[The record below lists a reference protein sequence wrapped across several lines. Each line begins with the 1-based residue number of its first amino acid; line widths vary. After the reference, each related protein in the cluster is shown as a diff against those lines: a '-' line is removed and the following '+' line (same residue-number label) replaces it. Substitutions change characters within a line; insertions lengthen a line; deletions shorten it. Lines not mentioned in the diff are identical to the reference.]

1 MSLIP
6 SVRPQL
12 HVMRKGLPILMD
24 PNLQMTSKWS
34 STMGRSTSPNCLSE
48 TPTRGRSR
56 DQGRRQSTQRSA
68 RRENKKAHLHSSL
81 ARSSFLFLDSRKCA
95 EFKDEVMIFLNT
107 FFFFHLLF
115 FAVGERSYS
124 VSLPER
130 LYALGGFCVVIP
142 CSFDIPDFETKLN
155 ISKSING
162 LWIKGGEN
170 FNNLPVVFNGTTN
183 ITKLFERIEITGNL
197 HQRDCTTIFY
207 NVTQSHA
214 DKYHFRTEMTNELYT
229 FKESF
234 RLIVEDSPLSPQVS
248 EMSEVSEGTSV
259 NLTCTAAAPCL
270 SQSPTI
276 TWSLPTGNTH
286 THIQDEKDGN
296 RSLVSCLTF
305 TASHSHHGR
314 KIYCTASYPR
324 QNGSSV
330 EAYSTVQILRVLFSP
345 VNVVASV
352 STSGPAAEGSS
363 VTLTCSSS
371 EANPPVQNY
380 TWFRRGQ
387 HTPIGSGQTLTF
399 NLSSSDEGQ
408 YYCRAEH
415 PQGGKES
422 AAVNLMVTE
431 DKRIFFLTIGVS
443 GGSLAIVVL
452 MAVLIICAKRWNKPT
467 LHHEDEHNSECETSA
482 TCDEE
487 GPAHTYGPKPTE
499 DQQVELHYGEIN
511 LSKLPLRDTREGQE
525 QGPGQETEYAEV
537 RLSGRDVS
545 ASDQT
550 GLDKEELY
558 AKVQK

>member
-1 MSLIP
+1 
-6 SVRPQL
+6 
-12 HVMRKGLPILMD
+12 
-24 PNLQMTSKWS
+24 
-34 STMGRSTSPNCLSE
+34 
-48 TPTRGRSR
+48 
-56 DQGRRQSTQRSA
+56 
-68 RRENKKAHLHSSL
+68 
-81 ARSSFLFLDSRKCA
+81 
-95 EFKDEVMIFLNT
+95 MIFLNT

-115 FAVGERSYS
+115 FAIGERSYS

-162 LWIKGGEN
+162 LWIKGGKK
-170 FNNLPVVFNGTTN
+170 FDNLPVVFNGTTN

-207 NVTQSHA
+207 NVNQSHA

-234 RLIVEDSPLSPQVS
+234 CLIVEDSPLSPRVS

-259 NLTCTAAAPCL
+259 NLTCTAAAPCP

-276 TWSLPTGNTH
+276 TWSPPTGNTH

-296 RSLVSCLTF
+296 RSLVSFLTF

-330 EAYSTVQILRVLFSP
+330 EANSTVQILRVLFSP

-352 STSGPAAEGSS
+352 STSGPAAEGCS

-371 EANPPVQNY
+371 VANPPVQNY

-422 AAVNLMVTE
+422 AAVNLMITE
-431 DKRIFFLTIGVS
+431 DKRNFS
-443 GGSLAIVVL
+443 
-452 MAVLIICAKRWNKPT
+452 
-467 LHHEDEHNSECETSA
+467 
-482 TCDEE
+482 
-487 GPAHTYGPKPTE
+487 
-499 DQQVELHYGEIN
+499 
-511 LSKLPLRDTREGQE
+511 
-525 QGPGQETEYAEV
+525 
-537 RLSGRDVS
+537 
-545 ASDQT
+545 
-550 GLDKEELY
+550 
-558 AKVQK
+558 

>member
-1 MSLIP
+1 
-6 SVRPQL
+6 
-12 HVMRKGLPILMD
+12 
-24 PNLQMTSKWS
+24 
-34 STMGRSTSPNCLSE
+34 
-48 TPTRGRSR
+48 
-56 DQGRRQSTQRSA
+56 
-68 RRENKKAHLHSSL
+68 
-81 ARSSFLFLDSRKCA
+81 
-95 EFKDEVMIFLNT
+95 MIFLNT

-115 FAVGERSYS
+115 FAIGERSYS

-162 LWIKGGEN
+162 LWIKGGKK
-170 FNNLPVVFNGTTN
+170 FDNLPVVFNGTTN

-207 NVTQSHA
+207 NVNQSHA

-234 RLIVEDSPLSPQVS
+234 RLIVEDSPLSPRVS

-286 THIQDEKDGN
+286 THIQDEKYGN
-296 RSLVSCLTF
+296 RSLVSFLTF

-330 EAYSTVQILRVLFSP
+330 EANSTVQILRVLFSP

-352 STSGPAAEGSS
+352 STSGPAAEGCS

-371 EANPPVQNY
+371 VANPPVQKY

-422 AAVNLMVTE
+422 AAVNLMITE
-431 DKRIFFLTIGVS
+431 DKRNFFLTIGVS

-452 MAVLIICAKRWNKPT
+452 MAVLIICAKRHNKST
-467 LHHEDEHNSECETSA
+467 STKEQTSESETSA
-482 TCDEE
+482 TCEKEE
-487 GPAHTYGPKPTE
+487 PAPTSGLKPSE
-499 DQQVELHYGEIN
+499 EQVELHYGEIDF
-511 LSKLPLRDTREGQE
+511 SKVPLRDTHEGQE
-525 QGPGQETEYAEV
+525 QAPGQETEYAEV
-537 RLSGRDVS
+537 RLSGRDVP

-550 GLDKEELY
+550 GPDKEELY
-558 AKVQK
+558 ATVQK